1 MSKNKIVL
9 CEIYHYAIHGRPEKI
24 NKDVIGHW
32 IVIDHFDNVC
42 PLEVTGPLGG
52 YDSDGS
58 YWSDDWFEDDIPIN
72 DAMEMHQAKYISY
85 INSHQL
91 ERKKH
96 PTIRNYLQIV
106 SKSNYIQPQIAE
118 IVQLNNGNDEIF
130 YYSVAIIK
138 THWLRLVQRN
148 WKRVFKERK
157 RIISLRGNPRALY
170 YREVHG
176 KWPNNCIHYPYLN
189 GMLSGLN
196 RHSAFLFA

>member
-9 CEIYHYAIHGRPEKI
+9 CEIHHYTIHGRPEKI
-24 NKDVIGHW
+24 NKEVVGHW
-32 IVIDHFDNVC
+32 IVIDHFDNVF
-42 PLEVTGPLGG
+42 PRDITGPLGG

-58 YWSDDWFEDDIPIN
+58 YWSEDWFEDDIPLN
-72 DAMEMHQAKYISY
+72 DALDMHQAKYISY
-85 INSHQL
+85 INSHRF

-106 SKSNYIQPQIAE
+106 SNPNYIQPQIAE
-118 IVQLNNGNDEIF
+118 IVQLNNGNDDIF

-157 RIISLRGNPRALY
+157 RIISLRSNPRALY

-189 GMLSGLN
+189 GMLSNLY
-196 RHSAFLFA
+196 RSTSVLFA